1 MYTWEQT
8 EQMIHN
14 CQRCSLSRTRNLP
27 VMGRGNRAAK
37 IMFVAEAPGAQEDQ
51 QGVPF
56 VGPAGRVLDVLLTS
70 IQLKRQDIY
79 LTNIVKCHPPAN
91 RDPSPAEQEACLPFL
106 KCETLLLH
114 PPIIVCLGRIA
125 AQKLIAP
132 QYKISRQHGTWIFRK
147 GYWMTAVYH
156 PSAIL
161 RDPSKLEETKQD
173 FQTILRKLQELED
186 QAYPPLI

>member
-1 MYTWEQT
+1 MGTNRTNDTQLSALLAKPHQKSAGYGTRKPC
-8 EQMIHN
+8 
-14 CQRCSLSRTRNLP
+14 CQNNVCCGS
-27 VMGRGNRAAK
+27 A
-37 IMFVAEAPGAQEDQ
+37 GAQEDQ

>member
-37 IMFVAEAPGAQEDQ
+37 IMFVAEAPGAQEDR

-70 IQLKRQDIY
+70 IQLKSAGY
-79 LTNIVKCHPPAN
+79 LSDQYCQM
-91 RDPSPAEQEACLPFL
+91 PSAGQSGPFS
-106 KCETLLLH
+106 
-114 PPIIVCLGRIA
+114 GRA
-125 AQKLIAP
+125 RGL
-132 QYKISRQHGTWIFRK
+132 
-147 GYWMTAVYH
+147 
-156 PSAIL
+156 SAIL
-161 RDPSKLEETKQD
+161 KM
-173 FQTILRKLQELED
+173 
-186 QAYPPLI
+186 